1 MARKLLS
8 IGNDA
13 KTIHG
18 EEVGYL
24 TAVQYLA
31 PHKVSGIDVCKFATP
46 GCSSACL
53 YTAGRGQQTQVQT
66 ARIKRTTYLFDN
78 RSQYF
83 LDLEREISALIR
95 QASRKGFIPTV
106 RLNGTSDLPYERMPF
121 TGKDGQRYES
131 IMARFDGLKF
141 YDYTKDPNRAKDQ
154 PYNLTYSRAETS
166 DNQAHSLELLN
177 QGINVAV
184 VFGVSNRK
192 DKFGN
197 KKPLPQSWQGFK
209 VVDGDINDLR
219 FLDPAGVVVGLRN
232 KGKATKDLTGFVVPV
247 LQVLGHNTDG
257 LVVLKLE
264 A

>member
-1 MARKLLS
+1 MALLS
-8 IGNDA
+8 VGNDA
-13 KTIHG
+13 KTVHG

-31 PHKVSGIDVCKFATP
+31 PHKVSGIDVCKYATP

-66 ARIKRTTYLFDN
+66 ARINRTNYLFSN
-78 RSQYF
+78 RVQYF
-83 LDLEREISALIR
+83 LDLEREISAFIR
-95 QASRKGFIPTV
+95 KADRIGFIPTV
-106 RLNGTSDLPYERMPF
+106 RLNGTSDLPWERMPF
-121 TGKDGQRYES
+121 TGANGQRYES
-131 IMARFDGLKF
+131 IMDRFQDLTF
-141 YDYTKDPNRAKDQ
+141 YDYTKDHNRAKDQ
-154 PYNLTYSRAETS
+154 PYNLTYSRAETPT
-166 DNQAHSLELLN
+166 NQAHALDLLN

-184 VFGVSNRK
+184 VFGVSNVR

-209 VVDGDINDLR
+209 VIDGDINDLR

-232 KGKATKDLTGFVVPV
+232 KGKATKDSTGFVIPV
-247 LQVLGHNTDG
+247 LQ
-257 LVVLKLE
+257 

>member
-31 PHKVSGIDVCKFATP
+31 PHKISGIDVCKFATP

-53 YTAGRGQQTQVQT
+53 FTAGRGQQNQVQT
-66 ARIKRTTYLFDN
+66 ARIRRTNYLFSN
-78 RSQYF
+78 RVQYF
-83 LDLEREISALIR
+83 LDLERELNAFIR
-95 QASRKGFIPTV
+95 KASRKGFIPTV
-106 RLNGTSDLPYERMPF
+106 RLNGTSDLPWERMPF

-131 IMARFDGLKF
+131 IFERFHDQF
-141 YDYTKDPNRAKDQ
+141 IPYDYTKDPNRAKLQ

-166 DNQAHSLELLN
+166 DNQAHALDLLN

-192 DKFGN
+192 DKLGN
-197 KKPLPQSWQGFK
+197 KKPLPQTWQGFK
-209 VVDGDINDLR
+209 VIDGDINDLR
-219 FLDPAGVVVGLRN
+219 FLDEPGVVVGLRN
-232 KGKATKDLTGFVVPV
+232 KGKATKDSTGFVIPV
-247 LQVLGHNTDG
+247 LQ
-257 LVVLKLE
+257 